1 MSCNVVD
8 VIGLDIGFTSNS
20 ASSIQVNWIDDTNE
34 DELKEVMKW
43 RLDYVNVTLDLLVK
57 KKQFHQALELCQF
70 LVDLYQFDTRLI
82 GVTSYYNHIDLPS
95 HLRAIGEYVLEKQNC
110 QQFMLK
116 FQNLIFSFIRNGIVI
131 PKFIREL
138 PILQHIF
145 SNTLMQYEEQVS
157 HLSRPHPYVPRRQGR
172 RNYPFRNDVV
182 RNGNNEIIG
191 AVAGPS
197 QIHARVEWPRNHRRF
212 NYNYRRRNFK

>member
-1 MSCNVVD
+1 
-8 VIGLDIGFTSNS
+8 
-20 ASSIQVNWIDDTNE
+20 
-34 DELKEVMKW
+34 MKW
-43 RLDYVNVTLDLLVK
+43 RLDYVKVTLDLLVK

-95 HLRAIGEYVLEKQNC
+95 HLCAIGEYVLEKQNC

-116 FQNLIFSFIRNGIVI
+116 LQNLIFSFIRNGIVS
-131 PKFIREL
+131 P
-138 PILQHIF
+138 
-145 SNTLMQYEEQVS
+145 
-157 HLSRPHPYVPRRQGR
+157 LSRSHPYVPRRQGR

-197 QIHARVEWPRNHRRF
+197 QMHARVEWPRNHRRF
-212 NYNYRRRNFK
+212 NYNCRRRNFK